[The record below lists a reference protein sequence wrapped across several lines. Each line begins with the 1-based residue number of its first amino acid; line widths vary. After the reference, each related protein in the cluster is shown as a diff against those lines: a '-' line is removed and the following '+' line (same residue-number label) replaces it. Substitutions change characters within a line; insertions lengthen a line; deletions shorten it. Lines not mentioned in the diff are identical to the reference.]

1 MSNVLNIIF
10 SVSCYPI
17 LFLMYFLLRNAKDKN
32 SWCFGATLNKELKSD
47 SAVEAID
54 VEYRKNLKNSIIIL
68 GIIPVVTFFIPY
80 MSIGFTIWMIWI
92 LVVCF
97 LPMYWYAKANK
108 QIQELK
114 QQRGWN
120 QVSEVAYT
128 DLKIASVPRKVKL
141 LTFLPT
147 LILSVVPI
155 VLSYVFFQEAGYS
168 ALRFCVITFAVCT
181 FLFYLCAVW
190 TDRQKINVISDDS
203 DTNMNFARA
212 KKQVWKNFWLICA
225 WVNTAFTWFI
235 LVAMYFREA
244 AMTWILV
251 GSIIYGIGIVFIAM
265 WLVKKLFD
273 INHKYEVKRTVADAS
288 DDDKYWPYG
297 LMYYNKND
305 KHIMVENRMGTGTAM
320 NMATGA
326 GKGTYIFASLCLLII
341 PVSCIWMIMLDF
353 TPIRTEV
360 VDDTIVCTHL
370 SVEYEIPLEDI
381 QEYTVLTDLPDV
393 TKVNGTG
400 MDNILSGTY
409 EIYREGMFEAFL
421 NPQNDLFIKIVTED
435 ETYYISGFDDAD
447 TQEII
452 EDIEAY
458 IE

>member
-1 MSNVLNIIF
+1 MILNIIF
-10 SVSCYPI
+10 IVTCYPI
-17 LFLMYFLLRNAKDKN
+17 IFLMYFIYRNAKDRN
-32 SWCFGATLNKELKSD
+32 GYCFGATLSKELKSD
-47 SAVEAID
+47 PAVEAID
-54 VEYRKNLKNSIIIL
+54 AEYRKTFKKTMIVS
-68 GIIPVVTFFIPY
+68 GIIPLVTFFIPY
-80 MSIGFTIWMIWI
+80 LSIGFTIWMIWI
-92 LVVCF
+92 CF
-97 LPMYWYAKANK
+97 ICFYPMVLFARTNK
-108 QIQELK
+108 KIQELK
-114 QQRGWN
+114 KERGWN
-120 QVSEVAYT
+120 EASEVSYT
-128 DLKIASVPRKVKL
+128 DLKIAAVPRKVNL
-141 LTFLPT
+141 LTFLPSI
-147 LILSVVPI
+147 ILSIVPVI
-155 VLSYVFFQEAGYS
+155 WSYVEFEDAGFV
-168 ALRFCVITFAVCT
+168 AFRICMVTFAVCT
-181 FLFYLCAVW
+181 LMFYLCAVW
-190 TDRQKINVISDDS
+190 TDKQKISVISEDS
-203 DTNMNFARA
+203 DTNMNYARA

-225 WVNTAFTWFI
+225 WVNTIFTWII
-235 LVAMYFREA
+235 LFAMYVRHFGMA
-244 AMTWILV
+244 IILW
-251 GSIIYGIGIVFIAM
+251 GSIVYGVGIIFLAL
-265 WLVKKLFD
+265 WLVKK
-273 INHKYEVKRTVADAS
+273 IQEVNRKYEVRKSVTNAS
-288 DDDKYWPYG
+288 DNDKYWPYG
-297 LMYYNKND
+297 LMYYNPKD
-305 KHIMVENRMGTGTAM
+305 THIMVENRMGTGTAM
-320 NMATGA
+320 NMATGV
-326 GKGTYIFASLCLLII
+326 GKGMYIFASLCMLII